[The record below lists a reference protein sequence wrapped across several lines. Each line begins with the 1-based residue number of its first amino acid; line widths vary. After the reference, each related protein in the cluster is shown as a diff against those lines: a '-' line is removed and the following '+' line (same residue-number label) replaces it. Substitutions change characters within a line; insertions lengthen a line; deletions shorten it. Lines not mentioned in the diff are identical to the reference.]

1 MEELKKYNISPLF
14 SEKVDQFDSSLFF
27 KENLKDYINNINFF
41 TIDIEGAEADVLNSI
56 NWEVFK
62 PEIICVE
69 MLSLNF
75 DDIFEHEVYKILK
88 SKGYNIY
95 SKLVNSVILLKN

>member
-1 MEELKKYNISPLF
+1 
-14 SEKVDQFDSSLFF
+14 
-27 KENLKDYINNINFF
+27 
-41 TIDIEGAEADVLNSI
+41 
-56 NWEVFK
+56 
-62 PEIICVE
+62 